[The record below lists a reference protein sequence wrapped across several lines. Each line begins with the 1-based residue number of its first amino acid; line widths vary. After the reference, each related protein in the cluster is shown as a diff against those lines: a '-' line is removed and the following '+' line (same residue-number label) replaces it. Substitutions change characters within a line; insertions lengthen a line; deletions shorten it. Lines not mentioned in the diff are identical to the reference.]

1 MRRSL
6 PVHRR
11 GFIAA
16 TALLL
21 LPQVAGADLLSA
33 AVSPREARQ
42 GEILVVRV
50 TVPEAPE
57 TLDGSF
63 AGQPL
68 LFVAEQD
75 GTYRALVGIDLA
87 HPPGTYAVTLHWRP
101 PQGHLTRAL
110 PVRVRDGAFPL
121 QRLTLPP
128 RMVDPDPADL
138 ARIREEQ
145 ELLEALFTQRATTAH
160 FAGPFVLPVDSTF
173 PAAGTF
179 GRRRILNGQPRSPHT
194 GEDFPAPVGT
204 PVRAANRGRV
214 AYAGEMYFA
223 GKSVVLDHGLGL
235 FTLYYHLDGIAVE
248 ADGVVERG
256 HLLGRVGAT
265 GRVTGP
271 HLHWGARL
279 GQSRVDPTALLR
291 LWDAPGA
298 R

>member
-1 MRRSL
+1 MRRNV
-6 PVHRR
+6 PVRPR
-11 GFIAA
+11 VLIAA
-16 TALLL
+16 AALLL
-21 LPQVAGADLLSA
+21 LPQVAGAVLSA
-33 AVSPREARQ
+33 TVSPPEVRQ

-50 TVPEAPE
+50 TIPEAPE
-57 TLDGSF
+57 TLEGTF
-63 AGQPL
+63 AGRPL
-68 LFVAEQD
+68 VFVAEAD

-101 PQGHLTRAL
+101 PQAQLTRAL
-110 PVRVRDGAFPL
+110 PVLVRDGAFPT

-145 ELLEALFTQRATTAH
+145 ELLEALFTQPDTTAH
-160 FAGPFVLPVDSTF
+160 FAGPFVLPLDSAF
-173 PAAGTF
+173 PSAGTF
-179 GRRRILNGQPRSPHT
+179 GGRRILNGQPRSPHT

-204 PVRAANRGRV
+204 PVRATNRGRV
-214 AYAGEMYFA
+214 AYSGEMYFA
-223 GKSVVLDHGLGL
+223 GRSVVLDHGLGL
-235 FTLYYHLDGIAVE
+235 YTLYNHLDSIAVE
-248 ADGVVERG
+248 SGEVVARG

-271 HLHWGARL
+271 HLHWGARI

-291 LWDAPGA
+291 LWDAPGS